1 MRHLA
6 IGFAA
11 VLLSACAS
19 QPSTPA
25 AAAAPADPAQPA
37 MAQPATAQTAS
48 ADDSQRLICVDELKT
63 GSHLRR
69 TQRICATAEE
79 WARRRE
85 LHQRAVGDL
94 GQRARQSAP
103 SGN

>member
-1 MRHLA
+1 MRHAA

-19 QPSTPA
+19 QPASTPA
-25 AAAAPADPAQPA
+25 ASAAPAGPGE
-37 MAQPATAQTAS
+37 PATAQSAS
-48 ADDSQRLICVDELKT
+48 ADDSQRLVCVDELQT